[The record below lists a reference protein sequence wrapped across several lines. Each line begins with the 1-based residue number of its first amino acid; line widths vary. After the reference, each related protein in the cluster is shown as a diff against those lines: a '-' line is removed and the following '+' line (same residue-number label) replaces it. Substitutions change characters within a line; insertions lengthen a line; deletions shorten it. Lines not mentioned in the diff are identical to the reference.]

1 MIAQLDQVLADT
13 GEPGLPELRAALV
26 RVLDDSHGALLYSGA
41 QRLWSRVF
49 RLQFAARDGLRSVVV
64 KRLGPLEARRGE
76 MVAWRWLPA
85 VGLGEGGP
93 GLLGVAA
100 LALGDWVWHV
110 YEDLGDSGLAGRESD
125 TAAVAAAVRLIAS
138 VHSRFA
144 SHPLLAECRS
154 YRVFDISWFG
164 GNVRDAIRSLEGIR
178 PPAATLTIDQAAL
191 RGRLLARLRRLLAEQ
206 DRRARALA
214 ESGGPETLLHGDLWT
229 SNTFVVRTPEGL
241 KARLIDW
248 DRAGGGADVLRPF
261 PRSCCAFRSRSARG
275 SSISTPTRSRRTR
288 GSRPTTTA
296 STCCAKRRSWR
307 ATRIAWC
314 GPRSRSRAK
323 VRRGAGT
330 RWPRSSAGSMS
341 SSPCSP
347 SSAWRTCGRHDSRP
361 PAPEDRTWSRPS
373 T

>member
-1 MIAQLDQVLADT
+1 MIERLDQVLEDS
-13 GEPGLPELRAALV
+13 GEPGLPELRATLA
-26 RVLDDSHGALLYSGA
+26 RVLDDSRGAVLYAGA

-49 RLQFAARDGLRSVVV
+49 RLQFAARDGMRSVVV

-85 VGLGEGGP
+85 VGLEDGGP

-100 LALGDWVWHV
+100 TALGDWVWHV

-125 TAAVAAAVRLIAS
+125 SAAVASAVRLIAS

-154 YRVFDISWFG
+154 YRVFDIAWFG
-164 GNVRDAIRSLEGIR
+164 GNVRDAIRGLEDIR
-178 PPAATLTIDQAAL
+178 PPAATPTIDQAAL

-229 SNTFVVRTPEGL
+229 SNTFVMRSPAGL

-248 DRAGGGADVLRPF
+248 DRAGVGPMSYDLSTFLLRFPATQRGWILELYTRSLDRGIWRPPNHARLNLLCETAELARYANCVVWPALAIAREGAAWGWNALAEIERWFNVIEPVIPGERVNHLRPVRQ
-261 PRSCCAFRSRSARG
+261 PAA
-275 SSISTPTRSRRTR
+275 SS
-288 GSRPTTTA
+288 
-296 STCCAKRRSWR
+296 
-307 ATRIAWC
+307 
-314 GPRSRSRAK
+314 
-323 VRRGAGT
+323 
-330 RWPRSSAGSMS
+330 
-341 SSPCSP
+341 
-347 SSAWRTCGRHDSRP
+347 
-361 PAPEDRTWSRPS
+361 
-373 T
+373 

>member
-1 MIAQLDQVLADT
+1 MIAQIDQVLADT

-26 RVLDDSHGALLYSGA
+26 RVLDDSHGAILYTGA

-164 GNVRDAIRSLEGIR
+164 GNVRDAIRSLENIR

-248 DRAGGGADVLRPF
+248 DRAGVGPMCYDLSTFLLRFPVSQRASILDLYTHSLEEDTWRPPHHDRLNLLCETAELARYANCVVWPALAIAREGAAWGWSALAEVERWFNVIEPVLPGERVAHLWP
-261 PRSCCAFRSRSARG
+261 ARQ
-275 SSISTPTRSRRTR
+275 P
-288 GSRPTTTA
+288 A
-296 STCCAKRRSWR
+296 
-307 ATRIAWC
+307 
-314 GPRSRSRAK
+314 
-323 VRRGAGT
+323 
-330 RWPRSSAGSMS
+330 AGS
-341 SSPCSP
+341 
-347 SSAWRTCGRHDSRP
+347 
-361 PAPEDRTWSRPS
+361 
-373 T
+373 